1 MSREKYRHRNITDRI
16 YFFLRE
22 QRTRSPEKLR
32 WTFKNALKK
41 YTPTKNVV
49 NRKLSLRLSS
59 RFKLI
64 SSLLMN
70 SKLGKCYSYVEMI
83 SKKISQAQ
91 RTDGENDLG

>member
-1 MSREKYRHRNITDRI
+1 MTREKYKHRKITDRI
-16 YFFLRE
+16 YLRG

-70 SKLGKCYSYVEMI
+70 S
-83 SKKISQAQ
+83 
-91 RTDGENDLG
+91 

>member
-1 MSREKYRHRNITDRI
+1 MTREKYKYRKITDRI

-70 SKLGKCYSYVEMI
+70 S
-83 SKKISQAQ
+83 
-91 RTDGENDLG
+91 

>member
-1 MSREKYRHRNITDRI
+1 MTREKYKHRKITDRI
-16 YFFLRE
+16 YLRG

-32 WTFKNALKK
+32 WTFKNAFKK
-41 YTPTKNVV
+41 THTKNVV

-70 SKLGKCYSYVEMI
+70 S
-83 SKKISQAQ
+83 
-91 RTDGENDLG
+91 